1 MSSQKKGTKKISGV
15 SVMAYINQSV
25 SPCLFLFFF
34 LPPCLDNTAENAM
47 FSEQEQHQLQS
58 FLDNLESVDTDTKE
72 GSSNVA
78 TSSTNKSKSK
88 KPADKKRMTP
98 YEKRIRS
105 PSTDEA
111 SQQQQPTS
119 PSSPPQQGRSKAGRA
134 RKPAH
139 ELLSEDQKKA
149 NHIAS
154 EQKRRANIRIGF
166 DQLVDMVPAL
176 DSCHRSEALILQKS
190 VEYIKDLVQDK
201 NNLRERVRELQTMLG
216 EIPDE
221 DVCVLV

>member
-1 MSSQKKGTKKISGV
+1 
-15 SVMAYINQSV
+15 
-25 SPCLFLFFF
+25 
-34 LPPCLDNTAENAM
+34 M
-47 FSEQEQHQLQS
+47 FSEEEQHQLQS
-58 FLDNLESVDTDTKE
+58 FLDNLESVDTDIKE

-78 TSSTNKSKSK
+78 TTSKSKSK
-88 KPADKKRMTP
+88 KADKKRMTP
-98 YEKRIRS
+98 YEKRMRS
-105 PSTDEA
+105 PSTDEQR
-111 SQQQQPTS
+111 QQVTS
-119 PSSPPQQGRSKAGRA
+119 PSSPISLPQQQQQQQQQGRSKAGRA

-166 DQLVDMVPAL
+166 DQLVEMVPAL

-190 VEYIKDLVQDK
+190 VKYIKDLVQDK
-201 NNLRERVRELQTMLG
+201 HNLRERVRELQTALG

-221 DVCVLV
+221 DVRVIT

>member
-1 MSSQKKGTKKISGV
+1 
-15 SVMAYINQSV
+15 
-25 SPCLFLFFF
+25 
-34 LPPCLDNTAENAM
+34 
-47 FSEQEQHQLQS
+47 
-58 FLDNLESVDTDTKE
+58 
-72 GSSNVA
+72 
-78 TSSTNKSKSK
+78 
-88 KPADKKRMTP
+88 MTP
-98 YEKRIRS
+98 YDKTVRS
-105 PSTDEA
+105 PSTDE
-111 SQQQQPTS
+111 QQPMS
-119 PSSPPQQGRSKAGRA
+119 PSSPTSPPQQQGRAKAGRA

-201 NNLRERVRELQTMLG
+201 NNLRDRVRELQTVLG

-221 DVCVLV
+221 DSSDGEMDYSYR

>member
-1 MSSQKKGTKKISGV
+1 
-15 SVMAYINQSV
+15 
-25 SPCLFLFFF
+25 
-34 LPPCLDNTAENAM
+34 M
-47 FSEQEQHQLQS
+47 FSEEEQHQLQS
-58 FLDNLESVDTDTKE
+58 FLSNLESADTDMKVAE

-78 TSSTNKSKSK
+78 TSYNTSTSKSK
-88 KPADKKRMTP
+88 KADKKRMTP
-98 YEKRIRS
+98 YDKRVRS
-105 PSTDEA
+105 PSADE
-111 SQQQQPTS
+111 QQQQPTS
-119 PSSPPQQGRSKAGRA
+119 PTSPPHQQQGRSKAGRA

-176 DSCHRSEALILQKS
+176 DNCHRSEALILQKS

-201 NNLRERVRELQTMLG
+201 NNLRERVRELQTALG

-221 DVCVLV
+221 DVRVFT